1 MRRMASVLGLAVM
14 ALGAQVV
21 MALPSHADT
30 NVSVTGD
37 RLTVLAKAGVKNNIT
52 IKGDGS
58 AITVIDTADRI
69 SGGGRCVRVTDN
81 EVRCSGIITSV
92 QVFAGDGD
100 DTIVNQSSVQAG
112 VNGGPGKDTMT
123 AGPAGDRFTGG
134 PGDDRFIGGSGNDVM
149 TADQL
154 LDGNDVF
161 DGNGGID
168 TADYSN
174 RILAVNV
181 SLDSEPNDGSAGER
195 DDMREGIE
203 NINGTPLGDTLIGN
217 KRANEI
223 RGLAGDDILDG
234 KGGVDRLI
242 GGTGT
247 DTCVA
252 GEELSSCEK

>member
-1 MRRMASVLGLAVM
+1 MRRMASVLALAAIAV
-14 ALGAQVV
+14 GAQVV
-21 MALPSHADT
+21 TALPSYADT
-30 NVSVTGD
+30 NVTVSGD

-52 IKGDGS
+52 LKGDGGT
-58 AITVIDTADRI
+58 ITVIDTADRI
-69 SGGGRCVRVTDN
+69 SGGGRCVKVNDN
-81 EVRCSGIITSV
+81 EIRCSGIIRSI
-92 QVFAGDGD
+92 QVFTGDGD
-100 DTIVNQSSVQAG
+100 DTITNESSVQAR
-112 VNGGPGKDTMT
+112 VDGGPGKDRMN

-134 PGDDRFIGGSGNDVM
+134 PGDDTFIGGDGDDVM
-149 TADQL
+149 IADRL

-174 RILAVNV
+174 RSLAVNV

-195 DDMREGIE
+195 DNMREGIE
-203 NINGTPLGDTLIGN
+203 NINGTPLSDILVGN

-223 RGLAGDDILDG
+223 RGLAGDDTLDG
-234 KGGVDRLI
+234 KSGVDRLI

-247 DTCVA
+247 DTCIA

>member
-1 MRRMASVLGLAVM
+1 MRRMASVLALATIAV
-14 ALGAQVV
+14 GAQVV
-21 MALPSHADT
+21 TALPSHADT

-37 RLTVLAKAGVKNNIT
+37 RLTVLAKAGVRNNIT
-52 IKGDGS
+52 IKGDGGT
-58 AITVIDTADRI
+58 ITVIDTADRI
-69 SGGGRCVRVTDN
+69 SGGGRCTRVTDN
-81 EVRCSGIITSV
+81 EIRCSGVISSI

-100 DTIVNQSSVQAG
+100 DTIVNQSSVQAT
-112 VNGGPGKDTMT
+112 VYGGPGRDSMT
-123 AGPAGDRFTGG
+123 AGPAGDRFVGG
-134 PGDDRFIGGSGNDVM
+134 PDDDTFTGGSGNDFM
-149 TADQL
+149 IADEQ

-168 TADYSN
+168 TADYSK
-174 RILAVNV
+174 RRLPVNV

-203 NINGTPLGDTLIGN
+203 NINGSPQGDILVGN

-234 KGGVDRLI
+234 GTGVDRLI